1 MQPIDG
7 KALAKKIRAE
17 LKEEIASND
26 LHPKLAV
33 LLVGDDAASQM
44 YVNMKQKAGAEI
56 GLEVAIT
63 HVPASTSDDELKVLV
78 QKWNEDSSV
87 HGILVQVPLPAG
99 HDTGAII
106 EAIDPRK
113 DADGFHPTTLNAL
126 YTGTGQII
134 PPLHEG
140 ILRLIATTGITM
152 NTARATII
160 ANSEIFSKPLEYL
173 LRKAGAFVN
182 VQSPDDLNRRELLT
196 SSIIVIAIGRPRFL
210 NRQHIAPNTVVIDVG
225 TNETDEKKVIGDVDA
240 ENVKELPGFLSPVP
254 GGVGP
259 MTIAMLLKNVVRLAQ
274 LR

>member
-7 KALAKKIRAE
+7 KALAAKIRAE
-17 LKEEIASND
+17 LKEEVTSNN

-44 YVNMKQKAGAEI
+44 YVNLKKKAGAEI
-56 GLEVAIT
+56 GVEVAIT
-63 HVPASTSDDELKVLV
+63 HMTAETSDEELKALI
-78 QKWNEDSSV
+78 QTWNEDNSI
-87 HGILVQVPLPAG
+87 HAILVQVPLPAG

-106 EAIDPRK
+106 QAIDPKK
-113 DADGFHPTTLNAL
+113 DADGFHPTTLTAL
-126 YTGTGQII
+126 YNGTGQII

-160 ANSEIFSKPLEYL
+160 ANSDIFSKPLEYL

-182 VQSPDDLNRRELLT
+182 LQSPDDLNRKELLT
-196 SSIIVIAIGRPRFL
+196 SNIIVIAIGRAHFL

-225 TNETDEKKVIGDVDA
+225 TNETEKKKVVGDVDA
-240 ENVKELPGFLSPVP
+240 ENIAELAGYLTPVP

-259 MTIAMLLKNVVRLAQ
+259 MTIAMLLKNVVRLAT
-274 LR
+274 R